1 MQQARSRAALAMTL
15 AAAMALAA
23 TAAAADTDSTTQEV
37 DATVESSITISTN
50 SAFTPVSFGTLAV
63 GDNAV
68 DGGVLT
74 VESSEDYQLLVQ
86 GNNDF
91 MTNADATE
99 TLGNPLRVGEAGSL
113 GLSEVQI
120 TTTEEVFADTTGLS
134 VDLTTATDYDLELRQ
149 QHESTDAIDTYTMTV
164 TWTATTNI

>member
-1 MQQARSRAALAMTL
+1 MQQARSRAVLVMTL
-15 AAAMALAA
+15 AVAMALTAA
-23 TAAAADTDSTTQEV
+23 AAAADTDTTTQEV

-50 SAFTPVSFGTLAV
+50 AAFTPVSFGTLAV

-74 VESSEDYQLLVQ
+74 VESSEDYQVLVQ

-99 TLGNPLRVGEAGSL
+99 TLGNPLRVGEVGSL

-134 VDLTTATDYDLELRQ
+134 LDLTTATDYDLELRQ
-149 QHESTDAIDTYTMTV
+149 QHESTDAIDTYNMTV